1 MSFHMYSGF
10 LGDFWGFSQVFQGVF
25 ESYGGEGALK
35 GTAAGATITEGNSGG
50 AGPEKE
56 GYEGEE
62 GRKEGRITPNTS
74 PYG

>member
-1 MSFHMYSGF
+1 M
-10 LGDFWGFSQVFQGVF
+10 
-25 ESYGGEGALK
+25 K